1 MAAKK
6 KPAITGLHSQGIVDD
21 IIRPIV
27 RSVAQN
33 IADRG
38 VGRIASKAD
47 SIAYKSTMKR
57 AKSYSKR
64 GKTLKFNLVD
74 AEVAVMGSKSP
85 AKNYK
90 AGNKTRAYVI
100 NQNTINKLKR
110 K

>member
-6 KPAITGLHSQGIVDD
+6 KPAIAIHPQGIVDD

-33 IADRG
+33 IADKG

-64 GKTLKFNLVD
+64 GKDLKYGLVD
-74 AEVAVMGSKSP
+74 AELKVMGSKSP

-100 NQNTINKLKR
+100 NQNTINKLK
-110 K
+110 KK